1 MISQTKLISLREEL
15 MEVLVDSLKVTGAS
29 LGSMGVLF
37 MDIFPWFLGVAVGIL
52 QIVYL
57 IKKIRSK

>member
-1 MISQTKLISLREEL
+1 MTLIFLKVEL
-15 MEVLVDSLKVTGAS
+15 MEDSVDSLKVTGAS

-37 MDIFPWFLGVAVGIL
+37 TDLLPWVLGITVGVL
-52 QIVYL
+52 QIIYL

>member
-1 MISQTKLISLREEL
+1 MTLIFLKVEL

-37 MDIFPWFLGVAVGIL
+37 MDILPWILGIAVGVL

>member
-1 MISQTKLISLREEL
+1 M
-15 MEVLVDSLKVTGAS
+15 DSLKVTSSS

-37 MDIFPWFLGVAVGIL
+37 MDVLPWLLGITVGIL
-52 QIVYL
+52 QIIYL

>member
-1 MISQTKLISLREEL
+1 MTLTSLKAEL
-15 MEVLVDSLKVTGAS
+15 MEDSVDSLKVTGAS

-37 MDIFPWFLGVAVGIL
+37 MDILPWFLGVAVGIL

>member
-1 MISQTKLISLREEL
+1 
-15 MEVLVDSLKVTGAS
+15 MEVPVDSLKVTGAS

-37 MDIFPWFLGVAVGIL
+37 MDVLPWFLGVAVGIL

>member
-1 MISQTKLISLREEL
+1 MTLIFLKVES
-15 MEVLVDSLKVTGAS
+15 MEDSVDSLKVTGAS

-37 MDIFPWFLGVAVGIL
+37 TDLLPWVLGITVGVL
-52 QIVYL
+52 QIIYL

>member
-1 MISQTKLISLREEL
+1 M
-15 MEVLVDSLKVTGAS
+15 DSVRVTGAS

-37 MDIFPWFLGVAVGIL
+37 MDVLPWLLGITVGIL
-52 QIVYL
+52 QIIYL

>member
-1 MISQTKLISLREEL
+1 MTLTLLREEL
-15 MEVLVDSLKVTGAS
+15 MEVPVDSLKVTGAS

-37 MDIFPWFLGVAVGIL
+37 MDVLPWFLGVAVGIL

>member
-1 MISQTKLISLREEL
+1 MTLISLKVEL

-37 MDIFPWFLGVAVGIL
+37 MDILPWFLGVAVGIL

>member
-1 MISQTKLISLREEL
+1 MTLISLKVES
-15 MEVLVDSLKVTGAS
+15 MEDSVDSLKVTGAS

-37 MDIFPWFLGVAVGIL
+37 TDLLPWVLGITVGVL
-52 QIVYL
+52 QIIYL

>member
-1 MISQTKLISLREEL
+1 MTLTSLKAEL
-15 MEVLVDSLKVTGAS
+15 MEDSVDSLKVTGAS

-37 MDIFPWFLGVAVGIL
+37 MDVFPWFLGVAVGIL

>member
-1 MISQTKLISLREEL
+1 MTLTSLRGEST
-15 MEVLVDSLKVTGAS
+15 EVVVDSLKVTGAS

>member
-1 MISQTKLISLREEL
+1 MTLTLLREEL

-37 MDIFPWFLGVAVGIL
+37 MDILPWFLGVAVGIL

>member
-1 MISQTKLISLREEL
+1 MG
-15 MEVLVDSLKVTGAS
+15 VNVDSLKVTGAS

-37 MDIFPWFLGVAVGIL
+37 MDILPWFLGIAVGIL

>member
-1 MISQTKLISLREEL
+1 MMLIFLKEES

-37 MDIFPWFLGVAVGIL
+37 MDVLPWVLGITVGIL
-52 QIVYL
+52 QIIYL
-57 IKKIRSK
+57 IKQIRSK

>member
-1 MISQTKLISLREEL
+1 MTLIFLKVEL
-15 MEVLVDSLKVTGAS
+15 MEDSVDSLKVTGAS

-37 MDIFPWFLGVAVGIL
+37 MDVLPWALGITVGIL
-52 QIVYL
+52 QIIYL

>member
-1 MISQTKLISLREEL
+1 MTLTSLRGEST
-15 MEVLVDSLKVTGAS
+15 EVVVDSLKVTGAS

-37 MDIFPWFLGVAVGIL
+37 MDIFPWFLGGAVGIL